1 MNLGIFHLPCSEESV
16 RNAPQMTGIGHWHK
30 QAPPSA
36 KMVGMSCPPWLTPNT
51 DAFAPSVWPATA
63 ARVDGQLQIGGVS
76 LVAAAEQWGTPLYLL
91 DEADFIARATAFRDA
106 FAPWQ
111 VHYGSKAFLT
121 RTVARWAFE
130 AGLGIDVCS
139 SGELTATLQAGVE
152 AGVIAVHGNNKSDAE
167 LADAVEAGVGR
178 IVVDSFNEI
187 DRLAELVSTRPADAA
202 PVPVL
207 LRVTPGVSADT
218 HVSIQTAVADQ
229 KFGFSMIGGVALE
242 GLRRL
247 EAVPGIDLRG
257 VHCHVG
263 SQILSTQS
271 HEVAIVR
278 LVALLALFR
287 SAVGRELPE
296 CSLGGGFGIAYTTAD
311 KPLAPSVIA
320 NRLMA
325 ALDQAR
331 VVQDLGPLTVSI
343 EPGRAIVGPAG
354 VALYTV
360 GTVKP
365 VAGLRTY
372 VSVDGGMSDNPR
384 PAVYQAS
391 YMALLANRV
400 SKAPPMLCRVV
411 GKHCET
417 GDILVRHTYLPKD
430 IHPGDLIAVPAS
442 GAYQRSMASNY
453 NYALRPPVVA
463 LRDGAG
469 TVLLRRE
476 TIEDLMAL
484 DVGW

>member
-1 MNLGIFHLPCSEESV
+1 V
-16 RNAPQMTGIGHWHK
+16 
-30 QAPPSA
+30 
-36 KMVGMSCPPWLTPNT
+36 V
-51 DAFAPSVWPATA
+51 DAV
-63 ARVDGQLQIGGVS
+63 
-76 LVAAAEQWGTPLYLL
+76 EQWGTPLYLL
-91 DEADFIARATAFRDA
+91 DETDFRGRAARFRDA
-106 FAPWQ
+106 FSPWA
-111 VHYGSKAFLT
+111 VNYGSKAFLT
-121 RTVARWAFE
+121 RTVARWVGAE
-130 AGLGIDVCS
+130 GLGIDVCS
-139 SGELTATLQAGVE
+139 LGELALALQAGVNPE
-152 AGVIAVHGNNKSDAE
+152 AICSHGNNKS
-167 LADAVEAGVGR
+167 ADDLKTAIDAGVGH
-178 IVVDSFNEI
+178 IVVDSFDEI
-187 DRLAELVSTRPADAA
+187 DRITWLVANRPADAP

-207 LRVTPGVSADT
+207 LRVTPGVAADT

-229 KFGFSMIGGVALE
+229 KFGFTLAGGVALTA
-242 GLRRL
+242 LLRL
-247 EAVPGIDLRG
+247 EATAGIDLRG

-271 HEVAIVR
+271 HELAIVR

-287 SAVGRELPE
+287 QAAGRELPE

-311 KPLAPSVIA
+311 RPLAASVIA

-331 VVQDLGPLTVSI
+331 VVQDLGPLSVSI
-343 EPGRAIVGPAG
+343 EPGRAIVGPAA
-354 VALYTV
+354 VAFYTV

-365 VAGLRTY
+365 VNGLRTY

-384 PAVYQAS
+384 PATYQAA
-391 YMALLANRV
+391 YMAVLANRT
-400 SKAPPMLCRVV
+400 SHAKPMLCRVV

-417 GDILVRHTYLPKD
+417 GDILVRHTYLPSD
-430 IHPGDLIAVPAS
+430 LRPGDVIGVPAS

-453 NYALRPPVVA
+453 NYTPRPPVVA
-463 LRDGAG
+463 VRDGSG